1 MTFSI
6 VGFCER
12 TESVGIAI
20 SSSSIAVTSR
30 CAWIRNK
37 AGVIATQNLTNP
49 HLGPIGLDLLH
60 KGLTSQLVCDALL
73 AVDKKHH
80 FRQIL
85 VLDRTGKCVAYT
97 GNKSLQYHS
106 HFTGEA
112 CGAAGN
118 LLKNPKTPE
127 LMVKEF
133 LNGYQEELPQRLMN
147 AMFVGLKSGGEIR
160 ELQSAGLMVTSGDGW
175 VSTNLRIDYSEN
187 PLTELQHLLS
197 HYKPLEKGY
206 LERVDYPENYQSS

>member
-6 VGFCER
+6 VGFCDR
-12 TESVGIAI
+12 TESFGIAI
-20 SSSSIAVTSR
+20 SSSSIAVASR
-30 CAWIRNK
+30 CAWIRNG
-37 AGVIATQNLTNP
+37 AGIIATQNLTNP

-60 KGLTSQLVCDALL
+60 KGLTSQSVCDALL
-73 AVDKKHH
+73 AVDKKHR

-85 VLDRTGKCVAYT
+85 ILDRVGKCVAYS
-97 GNKSLQYHS
+97 GNKSLPYYS
-106 HFTGEA
+106 HFIGEG

-133 LNGYQEELPQRLMN
+133 LNGYQEELSQRLMN

-160 ELQSAGLMVTSGDGW
+160 ELQSAGLLVTGADGW
-175 VSTNLRIDYSEN
+175 VSTNLRIDYSEA
-187 PLTELQHLLS
+187 PLSELQRLLS
-197 HYKPLEKGY
+197 HYRPLEKGY
-206 LERVDYPENYQSS
+206 LERVNYPENY